1 MIQSKVDFKQ
11 IYFVI
16 KILQFNPSW
25 IAFDP
30 YFWPIEMISLVSY
43 NLDTSQKQFKT
54 LIHSD
59 VTKQLFPKIKS
70 KINGYMHRYFANIKI
85 LRLITFDPQTI
96 LSGIIWI
103 KWFGSTGLFD
113 ERRKAIF
120 PK

>member
-30 YFWPIEMISLVSY
+30 YFWPIEMISLVSH

-70 KINGYMHRYFANIKI
+70 KILDICIDI
-85 LRLITFDPQTI
+85 LPTSRFYD
-96 LSGIIWI
+96 
-103 KWFGSTGLFD
+103 
-113 ERRKAIF
+113 
-120 PK
+120 